1 MTPSNIRGD
10 EPELVRHTRSNLAL
24 RARALL
30 RAIVSDDPH
39 LSYEQIE
46 ALAEDR
52 VQLTGPLQVH
62 VRSCGTCQS
71 ELRDMQA
78 FVASFRAPTAR
89 REGSW
94 VESVRAFFERPLQL
108 GGAVAAVA
116 AICVGVAV
124 VQRNETSTGT
134 SNVTAARAVVVDSG
148 QHARTSVDCSE
159 RQLAATSQQWDDLYQ
174 RGEYDELARAL
185 REPAASGNTTAQ
197 TALGTLL
204 ARGLGAERDL
214 NTARLWLQRAARR
227 GDGCARQMLAALD

>member
-10 EPELVRHTRSNLAL
+10 EPDLVRHTPSNLPL

-52 VQLTGPLQVH
+52 VQLTGPLQLH
-62 VRSCGTCQS
+62 VRSCGTCQA
-71 ELRDMQA
+71 ELRDMRA

-89 REGSW
+89 RDGSW
-94 VESVRAFFERPLQL
+94 LQSIRGFFERPLQL

-124 VQRNETSTGT
+124 VHENETSSGT
-134 SNVTAARAVVVDSG
+134 SSVTAARAVVVDSG
-148 QHARTSVDCSE
+148 QHARTSEDCSE
-159 RQLAATSQQWDDLYQ
+159 RELAATSQQWNDLYQ
-174 RGEYDELARAL
+174 RGEYDELERAL

-204 ARGLGAERDL
+204 ARGLGSERDL
-214 NTARLWLQRAARR
+214 NAARLWLQRAARR
-227 GDGCARQMLAALD
+227 GDGCAKQVLAALD